1 MRAVGQV
8 IKGWQEGVAL
18 MRPGGKAVL
27 TIPSALAYGE
37 VPVGKIPGGSALKFE
52 VELLSVEPAKG
63 GFFGFG
69 N

>member
-1 MRAVGQV
+1 
-8 IKGWQEGVAL
+8 